1 MASIEWGA
9 AFRWYLTI
17 QAFSLPC
24 IWLSRSLF
32 PDLPDRGYAG
42 AKFLGV
48 LLLAFGGWLAYAW
61 LQFPFTAWLPWVAW
75 LMAAGAVAVGR
86 HQHRRRLYIAGSVPR
101 TGSPWGAYA
110 WIEAL
115 FLAVYLAW
123 IWVVSHDPAI
133 AHTEQPM
140 DFMFMNSLWHTRHF
154 PPQDAWLAGYPVSY
168 YYLGYWMFAWL
179 GKASQV
185 PPAWAYNIGQASWYA
200 FLWLGAFGI
209 GYNAYALWQREAS
222 PRAANAGQATGA
234 GCATGMCVAGM
245 GNLQGLF
252 EWLHAQGLFSAAW
265 SQRLLVQGFPDM
277 AARTRQW
284 FISDQNWWWFRSA
297 RVLADR
303 DPGGRH
309 LEVIDE
315 FPLFSYLL
323 GDNHPHVL
331 AAPILFAGLT
341 CLLQWLGR
349 PAETRPTGL
358 RTAHGHDGLLRR
370 VILSPG
376 PVLLAVVL
384 CACAFFA
391 NAWDA
396 VALICVMSLGLAGA
410 LGAEPR
416 RMSMAVTAV
425 LAPGLALGA
434 ALLLWPQLL
443 TFQSQIQGVRLNMIN
458 PTRWPQLLNMW
469 GPLFAG
475 SILAIGLAA
484 RQGYFAWSRFLRTWA
499 LACGAPAALV
509 AGAAVS
515 GLGFPGG
522 PFADVPLGDWQSLAW
537 ARWRQGL
544 VSFVGLSALLSLV
557 GSQLAGWRQRQA
569 QGRPRDTAWGF
580 LLSCAT
586 LGLGLIFVAEVAF
599 LEDRFGPL
607 MRMNTVFKFYYQAWS
622 LLAVVLGVALAIA
635 CAGLSHSRG
644 RRRFGLALLMAPALL
659 SLGAGLAYPVAG
671 LGAKVR
677 PSDQP
682 LTVDALSF
690 VRRTAPGEAQAI
702 EWIQQH
708 ALPSDVILE
717 GPGRSYHAAES
728 RLSGF
733 TGRPTLLGWIGHER
747 QWRGEA
753 YARMAAGREEAAAV
767 VYQRGT
773 EADVAAALAQW
784 NIRFVYVGPVERQ
797 AYGVDETRLAVLARV
812 LTPVWEADGVLI
824 LERRA

>member
-1 MASIEWGA
+1 M
-9 AFRWYLTI
+9 
-17 QAFSLPC
+17 
-24 IWLSRSLF
+24 
-32 PDLPDRGYAG
+32 
-42 AKFLGV
+42 
-48 LLLAFGGWLAYAW
+48 
-61 LQFPFTAWLPWVAW
+61 
-75 LMAAGAVAVGR
+75 VG
-86 HQHRRRLYIAGSVPR
+86 I
-101 TGSPWGAYA
+101 
-110 WIEAL
+110 
-115 FLAVYLAW
+115 
-123 IWVVSHDPAI
+123 
-133 AHTEQPM
+133 
-140 DFMFMNSLWHTRHF
+140 
-154 PPQDAWLAGYPVSY
+154 
-168 YYLGYWMFAWL
+168 
-179 GKASQV
+179 
-185 PPAWAYNIGQASWYA
+185 
-200 FLWLGAFGI
+200 
-209 GYNAYALWQREAS
+209 
-222 PRAANAGQATGA
+222 
-234 GCATGMCVAGM
+234 
-245 GNLQGLF
+245 
-252 EWLHAQGLFSAAW
+252 
-265 SQRLLVQGFPDM
+265 
-277 AARTRQW
+277 
-284 FISDQNWWWFRSA
+284 ISDQSWWWFRSA

-303 DPGGRH
+303 DLGGQH

-331 AAPILFAGLT
+331 AVPILFAGLA

-349 PAETRPTGL
+349 PVEAQSAAFR
-358 RTAHGHDGLLRR
+358 RVRGHDNLFRR
-370 VILSPG
+370 LALSPG

-396 VALICVMSLGLAGA
+396 VALLGLMSLGLAGTLA
-410 LGAEPR
+410 AEQR
-416 RMSMAVTAV
+416 RLPMAGIAV
-425 LAPGLALGA
+425 LVLGLALGA

-458 PTRWPQLLNMW
+458 PTRWPQLMNMW

-475 SILAIGLAA
+475 SVLVAGLAA
-484 RQGYFAWSRFLRTWA
+484 RQGYFAWPRFLRTWA
-499 LACGAPAALV
+499 LACGVPAALV
-509 AGAAVS
+509 VGAAVS

-522 PFADVPLGDWQSLAW
+522 LFTDLALGDWQSLAW

-569 QGRPRDTAWGF
+569 QGGPRSAVWGF
-580 LLSCAT
+580 LLLSAT
-586 LGLGLIFVAEVAF
+586 LGLGLIFVSEVAF
-599 LEDRFGPL
+599 LEDHFGPL

-622 LLAVVLGVALAIA
+622 LLAVVLGVALALA
-635 CAGLSHSRG
+635 CAGLAQSRG

-659 SLGAGLAYPVAG
+659 LPGAGLAYPVVG

-677 PSDQP
+677 PTVLP

-702 EWIQQH
+702 EWIQRH

-717 GPGRSYHAAES
+717 GPGRSYYAAES

-747 QWRGEA
+747 QWRGDA